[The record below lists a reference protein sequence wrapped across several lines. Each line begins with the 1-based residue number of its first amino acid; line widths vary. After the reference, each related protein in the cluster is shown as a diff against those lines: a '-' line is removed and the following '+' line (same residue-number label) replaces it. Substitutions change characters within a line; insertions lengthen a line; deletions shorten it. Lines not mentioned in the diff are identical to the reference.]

1 MTTIDGARLPGRI
14 PNVPGATLELL
25 ELESV
30 RTGRSRGELVAL
42 AVAAMFAPPIE
53 DPAPL
58 GEAPGQGTTRPPAP
72 VIDGEVVP
80 FNDLHH
86 TLELVEA
93 ERDRLKAEVADAAA
107 MQEGLAAFAKLAAKR
122 HADAD
127 RAVKRHQDAGDMEWA
142 DLCATRRVWAEVVR
156 LVGQIEGSA

>member
-1 MTTIDGARLPGRI
+1 MTAIDGARLPGSI

-72 VIDGEVVP
+72 TIAHVYTDPDGDRLTLLAVNVGPADWSLVLTTADGEVERDV
-80 FNDLHH
+80 
-86 TLELVEA
+86 LVEDD
-93 ERDRLKAEVADAAA
+93 ET
-107 MQEGLAAFAKLAAKR
+107 LAGIA
-122 HADAD
+122 
-127 RAVKRHQDAGDMEWA
+127 RAWLGV
-142 DLCATRRVWAEVVR
+142 
-156 LVGQIEGSA
+156 IEGRPR

>member
-14 PNVPGATLELL
+14 PDVPGATLELL

-72 VIDGEVVP
+72 TIDHVYTDPDGDRLTLLAVNVGPADWSLVLTTADGEVERDV
-80 FNDLHH
+80 
-86 TLELVEA
+86 LVEDDETLA
-93 ERDRLKAEVADAAA
+93 GFARALLGAIEDRS
-107 MQEGLAAFAKLAAKR
+107 R
-122 HADAD
+122 
-127 RAVKRHQDAGDMEWA
+127 
-142 DLCATRRVWAEVVR
+142 
-156 LVGQIEGSA
+156 